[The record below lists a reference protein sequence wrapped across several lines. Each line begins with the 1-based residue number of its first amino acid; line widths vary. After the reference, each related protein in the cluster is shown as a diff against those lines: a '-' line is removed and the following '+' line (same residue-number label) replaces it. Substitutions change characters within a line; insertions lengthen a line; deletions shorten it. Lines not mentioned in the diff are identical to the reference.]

1 MLSDY
6 SFNRLEHDSNPK
18 PFNCGEGELNED
30 LSEFFHK
37 DAVKYLK
44 ELLAVTY
51 YYENE
56 NETVAYFSV
65 INDIIINKDNQL
77 NIVISKLLAKA
88 IPRRK
93 RRRNYPA
100 AKIARLGVHV
110 NHQSQRIGGD
120 ILAFVKSWF
129 AYSNKT
135 GCRFITVDAYNETRV
150 IKFYEKNGF
159 KFLTDEDQN
168 KKTRLMYFDLIT
180 LQPSL

>member
-6 SFNRLEHDSNPK
+6 SFNRLEHDSTPK

-30 LSEFFHK
+30 LNEFFNK
-37 DAVKYLK
+37 DAVEYLK

-65 INDIIINKDNQL
+65 INDIIINKDKQRNR
-77 NIVISKLLAKA
+77 VISKLLAKA
-88 IPRRK
+88 IPHKK

-100 AKIARLGVHV
+100 AKIARLSVHADY
-110 NHQSQRIGGD
+110 QSQFIGRE
-120 ILAFVKSWF
+120 ILTFVKSWF

-150 IKFYEKNGF
+150 IKFYVDNGF
-159 KFLTDEDQN
+159 KFLVDQDQDE
-168 KKTRLMYFDLIT
+168 KTRLMYFDLIT
-180 LQPSL
+180 LHP